1 MGKTRGRCVD
11 VLLIA
16 VLGLAWIA
24 FLAPTILRARNNQ
37 VRADSVGDFHHR
49 LRALGRTNGTQRKGP
64 RPHRMAPLH
73 GPVHGGPGSM
83 SPAQKR
89 RRDVLFVLAALVGIT
104 FVVAVLQRS
113 TPFIALQLLA
123 DAALAGYVYLL
134 VQFRHRTQAQR
145 PVQPL
150 PGSAHSGPRRTAV
163 RELPASEIDLRESE
177 RSGPRLVP
185 LRQTAG

>member
-1 MGKTRGRCVD
+1 MTIV
-11 VLLIA
+11 LIA

-64 RPHRMAPLH
+64 RPHRAQPIH
-73 GPVHGGPGSM
+73 GPVHRGPGSM

-89 RRDVLFVLAALVGIT
+89 RRDVLVILSALVGVT
-104 FVVAVLQRS
+104 LVGAVLQRS
-113 TPFIALQLLA
+113 MPFIALQLLA

-134 VQFRHRTQAQR
+134 IQHKHRAQAQR
-145 PVQPL
+145 TIRPL
-150 PGSAHSGPRRTAV
+150 PGAPRV
-163 RELPASEIDLRESE
+163 PAPYVPYPTYHLAEIDLRDAGHST
-177 RSGPRLVP
+177 PRLVP

>member
-1 MGKTRGRCVD
+1 MTFV
-11 VLLIA
+11 LIA

-73 GPVHGGPGSM
+73 GPVHGGPGAM

-89 RRDVLFVLAALVGIT
+89 RRDVLLILAALVGIT
-104 FVVAVLQRS
+104 LVVAVLQRS

-134 VQFRHRTQAQR
+134 VQFRQRTQAQR

-150 PGSAHSGPRRTAV
+150 PGSPRV
-163 RELPASEIDLRESE
+163 PAPYAPYANYQLAEIDLRESE